1 MQVPI
6 QDYASARAHMV
17 DGQLRP
23 NRVSDRRLLEVLREL
38 PRERFLPEPLRPLAY
53 IDEDLPLGGGRVLME
68 PLVLAR
74 LLQLARARPGER
86 VLIVGAGVGYGA
98 AVLSR
103 CGADVI
109 GLEEVPALL
118 AAARYACGALAPG
131 VNLVAG
137 RLADGHADGG
147 PYAAIV
153 IEGAVRAIPPAL
165 IGQLAQPDGRIIT
178 VLAEAGRTQQ
188 AVVAEATAAG
198 LVTRPAFDA
207 STPLLPSLLAAP
219 SFTF

>member
-38 PRERFLPEPLRPLAY
+38 PRERFLAEPLRPLADIY
-53 IDEDLPLGGGRVLME
+53 EDLPLGGGRVLME

-137 RLADGHADGG
+137 RLAAMRPSSSKVRYVQSRRRLSASSRSLTGG
-147 PYAAIV
+147 
-153 IEGAVRAIPPAL
+153 
-165 IGQLAQPDGRIIT
+165 
-178 VLAEAGRTQQ
+178 
-188 AVVAEATAAG
+188 
-198 LVTRPAFDA
+198 
-207 STPLLPSLLAAP
+207 SSPSLPRPDAP
-219 SFTF
+219 SRPWSPRRPQPAS